1 MLEQYIKMM
10 EELKTLGEQIMADDE
25 VTGFEPW
32 YNEVDRITE
41 QLETNLSI
49 LKKIIVEQTII
60 F

>member
-49 LKKIIVEQTII
+49 LKKIIVE
-60 F
+60 